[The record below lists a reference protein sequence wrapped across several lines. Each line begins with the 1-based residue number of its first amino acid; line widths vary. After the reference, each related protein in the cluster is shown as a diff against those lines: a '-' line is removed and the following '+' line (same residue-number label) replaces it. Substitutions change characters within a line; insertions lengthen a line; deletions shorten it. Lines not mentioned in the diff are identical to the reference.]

1 MESGGPLRI
10 GNSLKEAR
18 TRAGLDIRTVE
29 EQTKIRTRYLRALE
43 SEEWSVLPGHAYVKG
58 FMRTYA
64 NLLGLDADALVDE
77 YRRTVE
83 GPQASPVP
91 LGEGV
96 LETRRRLRE
105 PGMPRGGGPRRGLI
119 VGVLLLLIVG
129 ILLVLGLTAG
139 EDDGGEKAGKDTKK
153 ERKQDAK
160 GKPGDKG
167 QKGGGGNKK
176 PEPAADQNAKTVTM
190 RLVAN
195 ADGLQICLIE
205 VGVKQPLIDGVF
217 GSAGSEDTFEGK
229 RFQLRFPAGYDRSQ
243 FDLFV
248 GGKKAKVSE
257 EQGPAAFA
265 IEPPANVRP
274 LDAPGADCP

>member
-1 MESGGPLRI
+1 MASESGGELRI
-10 GNSLKEAR
+10 GNALKEAR

-29 EQTKIRTRYLRALE
+29 ERTKIRTRYLRALE
-43 SEEWSVLPGHAYVKG
+43 AEEWSVLPGHAYVKG
-58 FMRTYA
+58 FLRTYA

-105 PGMPRGGGPRRGLI
+105 PGMPRGGPRRWPI
-119 VGVLLLLIVG
+119 VAALVLVIVA

-139 EDDGGEKAGKDTKK
+139 DDDGGGERERKGDRK
-153 ERKQDAK
+153 ERGQDGK
-160 GKPGDKG
+160 GKS
-167 QKGGGGNKK
+167 GGKEDRK
-176 PEPAADQNAKTVTM
+176 PKPNPQPQAKSVTM

-195 ADGLQICLIE
+195 ADGLQICLLRN
-205 VGVKQPLIDGVF
+205 GSKQPLIDGVF
-217 GSAGSEDTFEGK
+217 GSAGSEDTFEAKG
-229 RFQLRFPAGYDRSQ
+229 FELRFPAGYDVSQ
-243 FDLFV
+243 FDLFLN
-248 GGKKAKVSE
+248 GKRAKVSE

-265 IEPPANVRP
+265 IEPPREVRP
-274 LDAPGADCP
+274 LDPPGAECP

>member
-1 MESGGPLRI
+1 MESGGPLHI
-10 GNSLKEAR
+10 GQSLKEAR

-43 SEEWSVLPGHAYVKG
+43 SEEWSTLPGHAYVKG
-58 FMRTYA
+58 FLRTYA

-105 PGMPRGGGPRRGLI
+105 PGMPRGGPRRWPI
-119 VGVLLLLIVG
+119 VAALVLVIVA
-129 ILLVLGLTAG
+129 ILLVLGLTSG
-139 EDDGGEKAGKDTKK
+139 DDDGGGERKGERK

-160 GKPGDKG
+160 GKDGG
-167 QKGGGGNKK
+167 EKGGKEKQKDK
-176 PEPAADQNAKTVTM
+176 PEPKPQAKNVTM

-195 ADGLQICLIE
+195 TDGLQICLLQA
-205 VGVKQPLIDGVF
+205 GMKQPLIDGVF

-229 RFQLRFPAGYDRSQ
+229 KFELRFPAGYDVSQ

-248 GGKKAKVSE
+248 GGKRAKVG
-257 EQGPAAFA
+257 EQQGAAAFA
-265 IEPPANVRP
+265 IEPPASVRP
-274 LDAPGADCP
+274 LENVPETCP

>member
-1 MESGGPLRI
+1 MASESGGELHI

-29 EQTKIRTRYLRALE
+29 EQTKIRTRYLRAME
-43 SEEWSVLPGHAYVKG
+43 AEEWSVLPGHAYVKG
-58 FMRTYA
+58 FLRTYA

-83 GPQASPVP
+83 GAQASPVP

-105 PGMPRGGGPRRGLI
+105 PGMPRGGPRRWPI
-119 VGVLLLLIVG
+119 VAALVLVIVA
-129 ILLVLGLTAG
+129 ILLVLGLTSG
-139 EDDGGEKAGKDTKK
+139 DDGGGERERKGDRK
-153 ERKQDAK
+153 ERGQGAK
-160 GKPGDKG
+160 AEGD
-167 QKGGGGNKK
+167 GNKDQKKPK
-176 PEPAADQNAKTVTM
+176 PEPKPQAKTVTM

-195 ADGLQICLIE
+195 ADGLQICLLRD
-205 VGVKQPLIDGVF
+205 GSKQPLIDGVF
-217 GSAGSEDTFEGK
+217 GSAGSEDTFEAKG
-229 RFQLRFPAGYDRSQ
+229 FQLRFPAGYDVSQ

-248 GGKKAKVSE
+248 GGKLAKVSE

-265 IEPPANVRP
+265 IEPPREVRP
-274 LDAPGADCP
+274 LDPPGTKCP

>member
-1 MESGGPLRI
+1 MASESGGPLRI
-10 GNSLKEAR
+10 GNALKEAR

-29 EQTKIRTRYLRALE
+29 ERTKIRTRYLRALE
-43 SEEWSVLPGHAYVKG
+43 SEEWSTLPGHAYVKG
-58 FMRTYA
+58 FLRTYA

-105 PGMPRGGGPRRGLI
+105 PGMPGGGSRRGWIIGGLVLVI
-119 VGVLLLLIVG
+119 VAV
-129 ILLVLGLTAG
+129 LLVLGLTSND
-139 EDDGGEKAGKDTKK
+139 DDGGEEGKGDRK
-153 ERKQDAK
+153 ERRQDDK
-160 GKPGDKG
+160 GKGDGEDGKGAKEKPKPAPG
-167 QKGGGGNKK
+167 
-176 PEPAADQNAKTVTM
+176 QNAKTVSM

-195 ADGLQICLIE
+195 TDGLQICLLAADS
-205 VGVKQPLIDGVF
+205 KQPLIDGVF

-248 GGKKAKVSE
+248 GGKKARVSE

-274 LDAPGADCP
+274 LDPPGTDCP

>member
-1 MESGGPLRI
+1 MPI
-10 GNSLKEAR
+10 GNALKEAR
-18 TRAGLDIRTVE
+18 QRAGLDIRTVE
-29 EQTKIRTRYLRALE
+29 ETTKIRTRYLRAME
-43 SEEWSVLPGHAYVKG
+43 SEEWATLPGHAYVKG
-58 FMRTYA
+58 FLRTYA

-105 PGMPRGGGPRRGLI
+105 PGMPGGGSRRGWI
-119 VGVLLLLIVG
+119 VGGLVIV
-129 ILLVLGLTAG
+129 IVAVLLVLGLTSGEDEAG
-139 EDDGGEKAGKDTKK
+139 EKGGKGANQ
-153 ERKQDAK
+153 ERKQDRK
-160 GKPGDKG
+160 GAGGK
-167 QKGGGGNKK
+167 KGGNGGKDKAK
-176 PEPAADQNAKTVTM
+176 PEPTAKTVTM

-195 ADGLQICLIE
+195 ADGLQICLL
-205 VGVKQPLIDGVF
+205 GADSKQPLIDGVF

-248 GGKKAKVSE
+248 GGKKARVSE

-265 IEPPANVRP
+265 IEPPAEVRT
-274 LDAPGADCP
+274 LDPPGTDCP

>member
-1 MESGGPLRI
+1 MESGEPLRI
-10 GNSLKEAR
+10 GNALKEAR
-18 TRAGLDIRTVE
+18 TRAGLDMRTVE
-29 EQTKIRTRYLRALE
+29 DQTKIRTRYLRALE
-43 SEEWSVLPGHAYVKG
+43 SEEWGTLPGHAYVKG
-58 FMRTYA
+58 FLRTYA
-64 NLLGLDADALVDE
+64 SLLGLDADALVDE

-105 PGMPRGGGPRRGLI
+105 PGTPRGGPRRGLI
-119 VGVLLLLIVG
+119 VGALVVVIVA

-139 EDDGGEKAGKDTKK
+139 DDGGGEEERKGDRK

-160 GKPGDKG
+160 GKQGD
-167 QKGGGGNKK
+167 GGGGERRNEKPK
-176 PEPAADQNAKTVTM
+176 PEPQAKTVTM

-195 ADGLQICLIE
+195 TDGLQICLL
-205 VGVKQPLIDGVF
+205 GAGSKQPLIDGVF
-217 GSAGSEDTFEGK
+217 GSAGSRDTFEGK
-229 RFQLRFPAGYDRSQ
+229 RFELRFPAGYDLSQ

-248 GGKKAKVSE
+248 GGKRARVSE

-274 LDAPGADCP
+274 IDPPGPDCP

>member
-43 SEEWSVLPGHAYVKG
+43 SEEWGVLPGHAYVKG
-58 FMRTYA
+58 FLRTYA

-119 VGVLLLLIVG
+119 VGALILVNVAV
-129 ILLVLGLTAG
+129 LLVLGLTAG
-139 EDDGGEKAGKDTKK
+139 DRGGDEKQDKRGKQ
-153 ERKQDAK
+153 ERKQDKRGK
-160 GKPGDKG
+160 G
-167 QKGGGGNKK
+167 KGGGKGEKQK
-176 PEPAADQNAKTVTM
+176 PKPAPDQNAKTVTM

-195 ADGLQICLIE
+195 TDGLQICLVE
-205 VGVKQPLIDGVF
+205 AGSKQPLIDGVF

-248 GGKKAKVSE
+248 GGKKANVSE

>member
-1 MESGGPLRI
+1 MASEGGPLRI
-10 GNSLKEAR
+10 GNALKEAR

-29 EQTKIRTRYLRALE
+29 EQTKIRTRYLRAME
-43 SEEWSVLPGHAYVKG
+43 SEEWSTLPGHAYVKG
-58 FMRTYA
+58 FLRTYA

-105 PGMPRGGGPRRGLI
+105 PGMPRGGPRRGLI
-119 VGVLLLLIVG
+119 VAALVLVIVA

-139 EDDGGEKAGKDTKK
+139 DETGDDGERKADRK

-160 GKPGDKG
+160 GK
-167 QKGGGGNKK
+167 GGGGGGGGGGKNEKPDRK
-176 PEPAADQNAKTVTM
+176 PEPKTVKM

-195 ADGLQICLIE
+195 ADGLQVCLLGSE
-205 VGVKQPLIDGVF
+205 SKQPLIDGVF

-229 RFQLRFPAGYDRSQ
+229 RFQLRFPAGYDVSQ

-248 GGKKAKVSE
+248 NGDKAKISE

-265 IEPPANVRP
+265 IEPPGEVRQ
-274 LDAPGADCP
+274 LDPPGTDCP

>member
-1 MESGGPLRI
+1 MATESGGELRI
-10 GNSLKEAR
+10 GNALKEAR
-18 TRAGLDIRTVE
+18 RRAGLDIRTVE
-29 EQTKIRTRYLRALE
+29 DRTKIRTRYLRALE

-58 FMRTYA
+58 FLRTYA
-64 NLLGLDADALVDE
+64 SLLGLDADALVDE

-105 PGMPRGGGPRRGLI
+105 PGMPRGGPRRGLI
-119 VGVLLLLIVG
+119 VGGLVVLIVA

-139 EDDGGEKAGKDTKK
+139 DDGGGEKEGKADRK
-153 ERKQDAK
+153 ERKQDEK
-160 GKPGDKG
+160 GKGDGKDL
-167 QKGGGGNKK
+167 KEKPK
-176 PEPAADQNAKTVTM
+176 PEPVPKTVTM

-195 ADGLQICLIE
+195 TDGLQICLLAD
-205 VGVKQPLIDGVF
+205 GSKKPLIDGVF

-248 GGKKAKVSE
+248 GGEKAKVSE

-265 IEPPANVRP
+265 IEPPAEVRP
-274 LDAPGADCP
+274 LDPPGTECP

>member
-10 GNSLKEAR
+10 GNALKEAR
-18 TRAGLDIRTVE
+18 QRQGLDIRTVE
-29 EQTKIRTRYLRALE
+29 ETTKIRTRYLRALE
-43 SEEWSVLPGHAYVKG
+43 SEEWSTLPGHAYVKG
-58 FMRTYA
+58 FLRTYA

-105 PGMPRGGGPRRGLI
+105 PGMPRGGGPRRWPIVAGLVLVI
-119 VGVLLLLIVG
+119 VA
-129 ILLVLGLTAG
+129 ILLVLGLTSG
-139 EDDGGEKAGKDTKK
+139 DDEGGDKERKGKQ
-153 ERKQDAK
+153 ERKQDDK
-160 GKPGDKG
+160 GKGDGKKD
-167 QKGGGGNKK
+167 QKEKPK
-176 PEPAADQNAKTVTM
+176 PEPQAKTVTM

-195 ADGLQICLIE
+195 ADGLQICLL
-205 VGVKQPLIDGVF
+205 GADSKQPLIDGVF

-265 IEPPANVRP
+265 IEPPATVRT
-274 LDAPGADCP
+274 LDPPGTDCP

>member
-1 MESGGPLRI
+1 MESGGPMRI
-10 GNSLKEAR
+10 GNALKEAR
-18 TRAGLDIRTVE
+18 TRAGLDIRTIE
-29 EQTKIRTRYLRALE
+29 DRTKIRTRYLRALE
-43 SEEWSVLPGHAYVKG
+43 AEEWATLPGHAYVKG
-58 FMRTYA
+58 FLRTYA

-105 PGMPRGGGPRRGLI
+105 PGMPGGGSRRGWIIGGLVLVI
-119 VGVLLLLIVG
+119 VAV
-129 ILLVLGLTAG
+129 LLVLGLTSG
-139 EDDGGEKAGKDTKK
+139 EDEGGDKARKGDKK
-153 ERKQDAK
+153 ERKQDEK
-160 GKPGDKG
+160 G
-167 QKGGGGNKK
+167 KGGGKEEKDKPK
-176 PEPAADQNAKTVTM
+176 PEPAAKTVTM

-195 ADGLQICLIE
+195 ADGLQICLLQA
-205 VGVKQPLIDGVF
+205 GMKQPLIDGVF

-248 GGKKAKVSE
+248 GGKKANVSE

-265 IEPPANVRP
+265 IEPPANVRT
-274 LDAPGADCP
+274 LDPPGADCP

>member
-1 MESGGPLRI
+1 MASESGGELRI
-10 GNSLKEAR
+10 GNALKEAR

-43 SEEWSVLPGHAYVKG
+43 AEEWSVLPGHAYIKG
-58 FMRTYA
+58 FLRTYA

-105 PGMPRGGGPRRGLI
+105 PGMPRAGPRRWPI
-119 VGVLLLLIVG
+119 VAALVLVIVA

-139 EDDGGEKAGKDTKK
+139 DDGGGEGEKKADRKERKDANGKGKGGK
-153 ERKQDAK
+153 ERKQP
-160 GKPGDKG
+160 KPSP
-167 QKGGGGNKK
+167 Q
-176 PEPAADQNAKTVTM
+176 PQAKTVAM
-190 RLVAN
+190 RLVAK
-195 ADGLQICLIE
+195 ADGLQICLLRD
-205 VGVKQPLIDGVF
+205 GSKQPLIDGVF
-217 GSAGSEDTFEGK
+217 GSAGSEDTFEAKG
-229 RFQLRFPAGYDRSQ
+229 FQLRFPAGYDVSQ

-248 GGKKAKVSE
+248 GGKRAKVSE

-265 IEPPANVRP
+265 IEPPREVRT
-274 LDAPGADCP
+274 LDPPGTACP